1 MDRKKSLRKIAHELG
16 IHEITLYRYV
26 HKRSHASLE
35 KAVAIEIATG
45 GKYKVEDLV
54 RPEVADALKKF
65 LILRCPMLKKSS
77 DLEEKQ
83 SVNEEDNLTVEVKR

>member
-1 MDRKKSLRKIAHELG
+1 MSYRKLAKQVGVSPTAIFYALKKRKKLSLP
-16 IHEITLYRYV
+16 T
-26 HKRSHASLE
+26 
-35 KAVAIEIATG
+35 AVAIEIATG

-77 DLEEKQ
+77 DLGEKQ
-83 SVNEEDNLTVEVKR
+83 SVNEEENLTVEVKR